1 MLETSAGCETE
12 SLWGKSFYFDEW
24 SGEEPNENEQ
34 GLEEDRVKLDTKG
47 H

>member
-12 SLWGKSFYFDEW
+12 SLWGKSFYLMSDLER
-24 SGEEPNENEQ
+24 SENEQ
-34 GLEEDRVKLDTKG
+34 GLEEDGVKLDTKG